1 MKKRYFYVVASFMRK
16 DIANTWRKVDFTIM
30 KDDGS
35 ALFPLM
41 EAIKVINEGYS
52 EIADPATLQFDNC
65 IKISKED
72 YEAFN
77 NLKNLVKVNK

>member
-16 DIANTWRKVDFTIM
+16 DIANTLCKFGFTIM

-35 ALFPLM
+35 ALLPLM

-52 EIADPATLQFDNC
+52 EIADPATILFDNYLE
-65 IKISKED
+65 ISKED
-72 YEAFN
+72 YEAYN
-77 NLKNLVKVNK
+77 KLNNLVKVNK